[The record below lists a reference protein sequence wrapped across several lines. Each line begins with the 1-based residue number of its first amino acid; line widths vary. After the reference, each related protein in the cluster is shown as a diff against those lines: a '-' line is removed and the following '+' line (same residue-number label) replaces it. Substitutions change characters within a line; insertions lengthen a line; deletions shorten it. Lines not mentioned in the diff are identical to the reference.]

1 MKKEHREGSRNQFTK
16 ERDKKSLN
24 DLMLKYLG
32 KNMNRDYFIDNFFD
46 EDHNYLA
53 INEYSDI
60 DNFSFTDFVAGL
72 VGA

>member
-32 KNMNRDYFIDNFFD
+32 KNMNRDYLLIIFLMKIT
-46 EDHNYLA
+46 
-53 INEYSDI
+53 II
-60 DNFSFTDFVAGL
+60 
-72 VGA
+72 